1 MKESFLPVGKLPS
14 NTKHN
19 NNLPAKNNGGRFFYE
34 KIILTLSLVICALL
48 VIWGCTKSSNNN
60 ETTTQTK
67 TSTSTE
73 TTAKAETTDNNT
85 TNVADTSVQADDMG
99 VDGLSTEKVV
109 WGPGRA
115 ENHQQPTD
123 PVMLNSQYKNLGA
136 RFILD
141 DKKSICLTFDEGY
154 ENGFTPAI
162 LDTLKEKNVKAIFFV
177 TYDFAKDNPKLIKR
191 MIDEGHI
198 VGNHTYRHYTM
209 DEVDTATAKE
219 EITFLHNFIKKNF
232 NYEMTLFRFP
242 KGEFSQSTLALAKD
256 LGYKSVFW
264 SFAYA
269 DWDTQN
275 QSDEKTALN
284 EITKYLHPGEIM
296 LLHAVSKTNASIL
309 GNVIDEAQKQGYKF
323 TTNV

>member
-1 MKESFLPVGKLPS
+1 
-14 NTKHN
+14 
-19 NNLPAKNNGGRFFYE
+19 
-34 KIILTLSLVICALL
+34 
-48 VIWGCTKSSNNN
+48 
-60 ETTTQTK
+60 
-67 TSTSTE
+67 
-73 TTAKAETTDNNT
+73 
-85 TNVADTSVQADDMG
+85 
-99 VDGLSTEKVV
+99 
-109 WGPGRA
+109 
-115 ENHQQPTD
+115 
-123 PVMLNSQYKNLGA
+123 MLNSQYKNLGA

-191 MIDEGHI
+191 MIDEVHI
-198 VGNHTYRHYTM
+198 VVNHTYLNYTM
-209 DEVDTATAKE
+209 DEVDTSTAKE

-232 NYEMTLFRFP
+232 NYEMKLFRFP